1 MRNFFRAR
9 NNKDQ
14 ARRGLLTKK
23 RFSLESLE
31 DRLLLTAVPND
42 WGLLAEE
49 SFPVDLTGQ
58 AQVGF
63 EVMVDDGGRAAL
75 GFLVSGNGEES
86 IDPGMIRIRNASGV
100 DVTDSVLVNSR
111 PDYSPQSA
119 LFLLDIPDGEYE
131 LTLTAEPGTPG
142 NLTCSVFMPGDLNGD
157 GQINQK
163 EYKMGTV
170 YATAWNLAMSGIPS
184 LGVIEY
190 YLETYNID
198 LTDSRSVYNARYD
211 VNMDGVVDFSDVDIF
226 QRGYYQEVTV
236 SFSDL
241 IDLYPNNR
249 GVETKEGEVGYSDAE
264 NPLLP
269 DSFVAER
276 QGYFYTSTGYNVS
289 RFEQIEAVLSTGEAW
304 SIDCTDL
311 ISFTGDGRFAFDAT
325 PEIFEFLGRDQTLT
339 LSFDYFLDDVTFDG
353 LDIVYHDLHGGSVFV
368 TVIGVNDAP
377 RGAGDYAARYDLR
390 TGAMIPT
397 INVLNSAVDPEGETL
412 TVSIDGA
419 SIGEND
425 YGIATDVDYS
435 VLFSV
440 TPKGIFGVDGAALAD
455 LLETVPEGEEVTFTV
470 RYLATDPWG
479 ASDGG
484 AITLVVIGKNDAP
497 SGAGDHTAT
506 FDLETGRMTPPIN
519 LLDGVADPDGDPLTL
534 TIDGATLA
542 ANDYG
547 IPTDHDYAASF
558 SADESGTFSVDRESL
573 SRLLQAVPAGGTVSF
588 TIPYTIAD
596 PAGRSTGGMVTLTV
610 VGKNEAPHAGD
621 IQLTETL
628 NRSGQL
634 RYAVDLTKNVS
645 DPDGDAVE
653 VTGFMIGGESYTP
666 AEVDELLSD
675 GYVYTYNAGTGI
687 MSVAANPSTA
697 ENLKWRYNAA
707 DGTFPVQWFVYQVSD
722 GAASAEG
729 TVKLSLRAEDD
740 AAKVTSNPSD
750 PTLVKSPQ
758 AVPGDTTS
766 LGTASYLA
774 DRDGYTV
781 SVTVTDEEGNVV
793 NTGAMAGLVTA
804 SVDGSVPHF
813 AINFAADDVL
823 VNSLDTDGV
832 YTVSYG
838 LVYNGTAETTGS
850 FAFTVKDLQ
859 VSQWNGTVSV
869 TEGESGS
876 SDQTLEADWFVA
888 EIGGTEYRSELFVID
903 RFEQTSAE
911 LSDGTGVDVNFTP
924 YLFWDD
930 GTGRFVFDAASDA
943 FDFLPA
949 DEEMTVKVDFYLD
962 GLKFDGI
969 DEIYEGIKGGEVTV
983 VVTGVNDAP
992 RGAGDYSV
1000 TLPLTTGEL
1009 SREVNLLSGVT
1020 DPDGDEL
1027 TPRIVSAYAAPNNY
1041 GIPADV
1047 DYSYYFSVDGGGGFA
1062 ADVEG
1067 LTKLLAAVPQNQSLL
1082 FSVAYA
1088 VLDTS
1093 DAETAGTVRLT
1104 VVGRNEGPSGASD
1117 FSVSY
1122 DAATGELEPEVNVLS
1137 GVTDPDGDAL
1147 TASVTSAYAG
1157 ENEYIPSETDYG
1169 EYFRFDAEGN
1179 FFVDGSIASLMAT
1192 VPTGSEVV
1200 FNVGY
1205 TVSDPYGASDAAVI
1219 SVTCAGTYDAPAFV
1233 GEIADVSAG
1242 YGASVEIDLADYFTG
1257 NITAYEVEVPGAS
1270 SILAGQEITGSVL
1283 TLTFLDSADYA
1294 SDLNLAD
1301 LTATVTASDAAGNEA
1316 VSNPFVIS
1324 LDGAQT
1330 LTLTLAC
1337 VTEEFGG
1344 KDVNTLR
1351 TGSKNFGT
1359 FYYVDKD
1366 NVPRTNY
1373 EEIALVSDYYLEL
1386 WVSDVSALLT
1396 GENKFFSSIQAQLN
1410 YETDG
1415 LGITALDIED
1425 VYAGKTSMTPNLY
1438 YDGAKTLLKAI
1449 QVTWLIKETDDNW
1462 SLLEPIT
1469 NGENAF
1475 LLARFTVSA
1484 NTASSITLSGVDEK
1498 EDGFE
1503 MGYYCVRT
1511 GEYVPIDESQIR
1523 TVNVEAA
1530 PTSPIRGAGGTEY
1543 VADGGV
1549 YLRTVTEKTEVD
1561 ASGRA
1566 DAIGVN
1572 ADFVHEW
1579 QPHYSEIWVKGSDL
1593 ETIGSVSV
1601 DLTFDASYF
1610 DAAEVEFG
1618 AAFADGS
1625 YVCDSARGVI
1635 ENISARAADGAL
1647 GADGY
1652 YLLARVK
1659 YTPAEGAD
1667 LGWNA
1672 SLTPTCLE
1680 WSLGGAELLTAAGT
1694 RSAYVGAAAV
1704 CDLWANPYDVNDD
1717 GSVNVVD
1724 FVAFSN
1730 WYGGSSTD
1738 DYAGAFFDFNRDGTV
1753 DLRDFTAFSKV
1764 YGVSRAD
1771 AAAGNARLVF
1781 PESFTRRY
1789 LGSTLDA
1796 DNAALVGSICDAAVS
1811 AWNEKLDGETGPD
1824 LLIVVKNLPD
1834 GQLAAA
1840 QAAEVDPATGRVTRG
1855 TIYLD
1860 DDAAG
1865 ARWSAQMTPPA
1876 ADSTRYDLYSVILH
1890 ELGHLY
1896 GYSPENDAF
1905 VSVAGDFDW
1914 VEADGH
1920 SNVAA
1925 DLMYPFLEPGVRK
1938 EITVRDAAVINAVRQ
1953 VPLAAKAE
1961 EADSQRREVLFAEFD
1976 SQDASWSLDFA
1987 EGAANALDDR
1997 FVENFDSALWDDGFD
2012 GSL

>member
-9 NNKDQ
+9 NNNDR
-14 ARRGLLTKK
+14 ARRGLLANK

-42 WGLLAEE
+42 WGILAEE
-49 SFPVDLTGQ
+49 TAALGAAGQ
-58 AQVGF
+58 AQIGF
-63 EVMVDDGGRAAL
+63 DVRTSDGAPAVL
-75 GFLVSGNGEES
+75 GLLVSGNGEGS
-86 IDPGMIRIRNASGV
+86 VDPGMIRIRNAENV
-100 DVTDSVLVNSR
+100 DVTDSVVIKSSL
-111 PDYSPQSA
+111 DYADGKDA
-119 LFLLDIPDGEYE
+119 LFLLDISEGVYAVS
-131 LTLTAEPGTPG
+131 LTADPSGAEG
-142 NLTCSVFMPGDLNGD
+142 LTCSVFMPGDVNRDGD
-157 GQINQK
+157 IGLD
-163 EYKMGTV
+163 EYKMGSV
-170 YATAWNLAMSGIPS
+170 YAAAWGLCQSGVPS

-190 YLETYNID
+190 YLKAYNID
-198 LTDSRSVYNARYD
+198 LTDIESVYNARYD
-211 VNMDGVVDFSDVDIF
+211 VNMDGEADCRDVDIF
-226 QRGYYQEVTV
+226 RRGYYQDVTV

-241 IDLYPNNR
+241 IRLRPIDRALQ
-249 GVETKEGEVGYSDAE
+249 TAEGEIGCSD
-264 NPLLP
+264 PLLP
-269 DSFVAER
+269 DSFVAEI
-276 QGYFYTSTGYNVS
+276 QGNVYTSAGYDVS
-289 RFEQIEAVLSTGEAW
+289 RFEQIGAVLSTGGAW
-304 SIDCTDL
+304 EIDCTDL

-325 PEIFEFLGRDQTLT
+325 PEIFEFLAAGQTLT
-339 LSFDYFLDDVTFDG
+339 LSFDYYLDHLTFDG
-353 LDIVYHDLHGGSVFV
+353 LDLVYQNQRGGSVV
-368 TVIGVNDAP
+368 ATVVGVNDAP
-377 RGAGDYAARYDLR
+377 RGAGDYAARCDLR
-390 TGAMIPT
+390 TGAMTPT
-397 INVLNSAVDPEGETL
+397 INVLNGIADPEGEAL
-412 TVSIDGA
+412 TASIDAA
-419 SIGEND
+419 SIGGND
-425 YGIATDVDYS
+425 YGIPTDDDYS
-435 VLFSV
+435 FLFTV

-455 LLETVPEGEEVTFTV
+455 LLEAVPEGEEVTFTV
-470 RYLATDPWG
+470 RYLAADPWG
-479 ASDGG
+479 ASDVG
-484 AITLVVIGKNDAP
+484 AITLTVIGKNDAP
-497 SGAGDHTAT
+497 RGAGDYTAT
-506 FDLETGRMTPPIN
+506 FDLETGRMTPTVN
-519 LLDGVADPDGDPLTL
+519 LLDGVADPDDDSLTL
-534 TIDGATLA
+534 TIDGAVLA

-547 IPTDHDYAASF
+547 IPTGADYAAY
-558 SADESGTFSVDRESL
+558 FSVGADGVLSVSRAAL
-573 SRLLQAVPAGGTVSF
+573 SRALQAVPAGGTVVF
-588 TIPYTIAD
+588 TIPYTAAD
-596 PAGRSTGGMVTLTV
+596 PDGESTGGVVTLTIA
-610 VGKNEAPHAGD
+610 GRNEAPTAAD
-621 IQLTETL
+621 VQLTGALDDGGALTFTI
-628 NRSGQL
+628 
-634 RYAVDLTKNVS
+634 DLFSKVT

-653 VTGFMIGGESYTP
+653 ATGFTIGGADYAP
-666 AEVDELLSD
+666 DEVDGLVSD
-675 GYVYTYNAGTGI
+675 GYIYTYDAETGI
-687 MSVAANPSTA
+687 MTVAAAPSTA
-697 ENLKWRYNAA
+697 ENLKWFHNAA
-707 DGTFPVQWFVYQVSD
+707 DGTFPVQWFFYRVSD
-722 GAASAEG
+722 GAASAQG
-729 TVKLSLRAEDD
+729 TVTLSLRAEDD
-740 AAKVTSNPSD
+740 AAEVTSNPAD
-750 PTLVKSPQ
+750 QTLVKNPS
-758 AVPGDTTS
+758 AAAGETTS
-766 LGTASYLA
+766 LGTARYLA
-774 DRDGYTV
+774 DRYGYTV

-793 NTGAMAGLVTA
+793 SVGALAGLVTA
-804 SVDGSVPHF
+804 SSAGSVP
-813 AINFAADDVL
+813 NFAVGFAVDDVL
-823 VNSLDTDGV
+823 VNALDTDGV
-832 YTVSYG
+832 YTVSYE
-838 LVYNGTAETTGS
+838 LVYNGTAEAAGS

-869 TEGESGS
+869 AEGERGS
-876 SDQTLEADWFVA
+876 SDRTLEADGFTA
-888 EIGGTEYRSELFVID
+888 EIGGTEYRSVSFTMGGFV
-903 RFEQTSAE
+903 QTSAA
-911 LSDGTGVDVNFTP
+911 LSDGTAVGGDFAS

-930 GTGRFVFDAASDA
+930 GTGRFVFDAASPA

-949 DEEMTVKVDFYLD
+949 GETLTVTVDFYLD
-962 GLKFDGI
+962 NLRFDGI
-969 DEIYEGIKGGEVTV
+969 ADVYDGIKGGEVAV

-992 RGAGDYSV
+992 RGAGDYSAA
-1000 TLPLTTGEL
+1000 LPLTTGVL
-1009 SREVNLLSGVT
+1009 NPNVNLLSGVI

-1041 GIPADV
+1041 GIPTGA
-1047 DYSYYFSVDGGGGFA
+1047 DYSSCFSVGDGGFFA
-1062 ADVEG
+1062 ADAER
-1067 LTKLLAAVPQNQSLL
+1067 LTKLLAAVPRNQSLL
-1082 FSVAYA
+1082 FSVKYA
-1088 VLDTS
+1088 VLDPS
-1093 DAETAGTVRLT
+1093 GAETSGTVSLT

-1117 FSVSY
+1117 YSVSY

-1147 TASVTSAYAG
+1147 TASVTGAYA
-1157 ENEYIPSETDYG
+1157 EKNDYIPSETDYG
-1169 EYFRFDAEGN
+1169 EYFGFDAEGN
-1179 FFVDGSIASLMAT
+1179 FFVDGSIAGLMAA
-1192 VPTGSEVV
+1192 VPAGSRVV

-1205 TVSDPYGASDAAVI
+1205 TVSDPYGASDAAAI

-1233 GEIADVSAG
+1233 GEIADVSGG
-1242 YGASVEIDLADYFTG
+1242 YGESVSIDLAGFFTG
-1257 NITAYEVEVPGAS
+1257 SITEYEVEISGNSA
-1270 SILAGQEITGSVL
+1270 ILADRTINGSVL
-1283 TLTFLDSADYA
+1283 TFTFLDDADYA
-1294 SDLNLAD
+1294 SNLNLAD
-1301 LTATVTASDAAGNEA
+1301 LTATVTASDAAGNKA
-1316 VSNPFVIS
+1316 VSNPFAVS

-1344 KDVNTLR
+1344 KDVSTLR
-1351 TGSKNFGT
+1351 TGRQNFGT
-1359 FYYVDKD
+1359 FYYIDKD

-1373 EEIALVSDYYLEL
+1373 EEIALESDYYLEL

-1396 GENKFFSSIQAQLN
+1396 GKNKFFSSIQAQLN

-1415 LGITALDIED
+1415 LGITALDLED
-1425 VYAGKTSMTPNLY
+1425 VYAGVTSMAPNLY
-1438 YDGAKTLLKAI
+1438 YDGAETLLKAI
-1449 QVTWLIKETDDNW
+1449 QVTWLFKETDNW

-1484 NTASSITLSGVDEK
+1484 ETASSITLSGVDE
-1498 EDGFE
+1498 EAAGFTK
-1503 MGYYCVRT
+1503 GYYCVRT
-1511 GEYVPIDESQIR
+1511 GEYKPVDESQIK
-1523 TVNVEAA
+1523 TVNVETA

-1543 VADGGV
+1543 VAAGGV

-1561 ASGRA
+1561 ASGHA
-1566 DAIGVN
+1566 DTIGVN
-1572 ADFVHEW
+1572 ADFIHEW

-1593 ETIGSVSV
+1593 EAVGGVSV

-1672 SLTPTCLE
+1672 SLTPTRLE

-1717 GSVNVVD
+1717 GSVNVID

-1753 DLRDFTAFSKV
+1753 DLRDFTSFSNV
-1764 YGVSRAD
+1764 YGLSRAD
-1771 AAAGNARLVF
+1771 VAAQTAQLVF

-1811 AWNEKLDGETGPD
+1811 AWNEKLGGETNPD

-1840 QAAEVDPATGRVTRG
+1840 QAAEVDPATGRVTHG

-1896 GYSPENDAF
+1896 GYSPENGAF

-1938 EITVRDAAVINAVRQ
+1938 EITVRDAAVVAAVRQ
-1953 VPLAAKAE
+1953 DPFAERTAEAGAA
-1961 EADSQRREVLFAEFD
+1961 RREILFALPETE
-1976 SQDASWSLDFA
+1976 DALWSLDFA
-1987 EGAANALDDR
+1987 EEATDDAASVIVQKINPAI
-1997 FVENFDSALWDDGFD
+1997 WDDGFD
-2012 GSL
+2012 GDLW